1 MVVHPF
7 SIIEKYYVKD
17 SPLYRVL
24 VIHSQQV
31 RDKALEVAKQHPE
44 LNIDT
49 EFVGEACLLHD
60 IGIFL
65 CHAPRIYCFG
75 EHEYI
80 EHGYLG
86 SDLLK
91 KEGLPQHALVAER
104 HTGTG
109 FTKEEIRLKKL
120 PLPDRDMLPLSLE
133 EQLICYA
140 DKFYSKSK
148 LNLQLSVEEIR
159 QNLSFYGK
167 EKVEKFDSW
176 HQLFG

>member
-1 MVVHPF
+1 
-7 SIIEKYYVKD
+7 
-17 SPLYRVL
+17 
-24 VIHSQQV
+24 
-31 RDKALEVAKQHPE
+31 
-44 LNIDT
+44 
-49 EFVGEACLLHD
+49 
-60 IGIFL
+60 
-65 CHAPRIYCFG
+65 
-75 EHEYI
+75 
-80 EHGYLG
+80 LG